1 MVQATS
7 DFINPTFILSK
18 CFVLAKNIT
27 LAFVE
32 YRYNKNNPQ
41 KYFKSPDILNTI
53 VKSNEHLPS
62 GIARLES

>member
-7 DFINPTFILSK
+7 DFINPAHILSK
-18 CFVLAKNIT
+18 
-27 LAFVE
+27 FVE
-32 YRYNKNNPQ
+32 YRHKKNNTQ

>member
-7 DFINPTFILSK
+7 DFNNPTHILSE
-18 CFVLAKNIT
+18 
-27 LAFVE
+27 FVE

>member
-7 DFINPTFILSK
+7 DFNNPTHILS
-18 CFVLAKNIT
+18 KNIT

-32 YRYNKNNPQ
+32 YRHKKNNTQ

>member
-7 DFINPTFILSK
+7 DFDNLTHI
-18 CFVLAKNIT
+18 
-27 LAFVE
+27 AFVE